1 MPYTID
7 LGAGPPEEDC
17 AQLGRSPD
25 FDTLNILEIEA
36 WRCALIARHG
46 PPPEGCRFKVIPNP
60 HDFGCYRTLGLRVMS
75 EDDATVADYA
85 ETVEEGLATWIEAG
99 FRAPVRYDGAAP
111 VVEHADPAE
120 TVIAALM
127 TTRPAADGT
136 FPIPGFAVLHTNLV
150 AAFPVEA
157 ATARARI
164 AALA

>member
-7 LGAGPPEEDC
+7 LGASLTPLLTRLD
-17 AQLGRSPD
+17 RSPD
-25 FDTLNILEIEA
+25 FDTLNVLEIETY
-36 WRCALIARHG
+36 RSALIARFG
-46 PPPEGCRFKVIPNP
+46 VPPEGCRFTIIPNH

-111 VVEHADPAE
+111 VVEHADPAGIV
-120 TVIAALM
+120 TAALM
-127 TTRPAADGT
+127 TTRPATDGT
-136 FPIPGFAVLHTNLV
+136 FPVPGFAVLHANLA
-150 AAFPVEA
+150 AAFPAEA
-157 ATARARI
+157 AAARARI

>member
-7 LGAGPPEEDC
+7 LGAGPAEEDC

-25 FDTLNILEIEA
+25 FDTLNLLEVEA
-36 WRCALIARHG
+36 YRCALIARFG
-46 PPPEGCRFKVIPNP
+46 VPPEGCSFKVIPNH
-60 HDFGCYRTLGLRVMS
+60 HDFGCYRTLGLRIIS
-75 EDDATVADYA
+75 DDDATVADYA
-85 ETVEEGLATWIEAG
+85 EAVEEGLATWIEAG
-99 FRAPVRYDGAAP
+99 FRAPVTYDGAAP
-111 VVEHADPAE
+111 VIEHADPAG

-136 FPIPGFAVLHTNLV
+136 FPVPGFETLHANLA
-150 AAFPVEA
+150 AAFPAEA

>member
-60 HDFGCYRTLGLRVMS
+60 NDFGCYRTLGLRVMS

-85 ETVEEGLATWIEAG
+85 EAVEEGLATWIEAG